1 MHTIKVSPSEK
12 VTALQANPYFDLLE
26 VDTIRHLADSVT
38 LRAYER
44 GEVLFLEGETCA
56 GLHILQKGCVK
67 LYRLSPAGRQYIVRL
82 CQEGDTFN
90 EVSVFDNKS
99 NPVNAEAIEPSRVW
113 VVEPSSIQP
122 MVTAHPD
129 FTQKVIENLCGNL
142 RMLVHAAS
150 EMAFYQVTHRLAR
163 LISQMPGDP
172 PRGEEI
178 IRLTQEQMAAR
189 LGTVREVVARS
200 LRELE
205 RSGAIRTENR
215 RITIADPVLLAHWTQ
230 GPWN

>member
-82 CQEGDTFN
+82 CQEGDRK
-90 EVSVFDNKS
+90 SV
-99 NPVNAEAIEPSRVW
+99 V
-113 VVEPSSIQP
+113 
-122 MVTAHPD
+122 
-129 FTQKVIENLCGNL
+129 
-142 RMLVHAAS
+142 
-150 EMAFYQVTHRLAR
+150 
-163 LISQMPGDP
+163 
-172 PRGEEI
+172 
-178 IRLTQEQMAAR
+178 
-189 LGTVREVVARS
+189 
-200 LRELE
+200 
-205 RSGAIRTENR
+205 
-215 RITIADPVLLAHWTQ
+215 
-230 GPWN
+230 